1 MGRTSTAERQ
11 AVLASDPRGLG
22 MDAGG
27 GTGTRRGAWHRAGL
41 GPDRRRKLRSSRVLG
56 AHEHHP
62 PRRPPSRRHQFTQ
75 ALSAQPYVAAAL
87 IALGLDPFEQAG
99 PFEEVE
105 MMCQQIAR
113 QAKFTAELT
122 RR

>member
-11 AVLASDPRGLG
+11 AVPASDTRGLR
-22 MDAGG
+22 MNTRG
-27 GTGTRRGAWHRAGL
+27 GTDTRRGAWHRAVL
-41 GPDRRRKLRSSRVLG
+41 RPDRRRKLRSSRVLG

-105 MMCQQIAR
+105 VVRQQVAR
-113 QAKFTAELT
+113 QAELAA
-122 RR
+122 